1 MVYHFVL
8 FFISFPFPDP
18 NITHLICNYIQLK
31 PNSENNNYKYETRM
45 YLWKCAREQNVW
57 ALRLSEIY
65 RSLYKAK
72 CQTSILL
79 FVWLPTHYFF
89 SLWMASWNGTLGNIE
104 KGLKKRNEWP
114 AMIKLVPKE
123 SNHSTIFP
131 SLTYLISPCTG

>member
-1 MVYHFVL
+1 MYWW
-8 FFISFPFPDP
+8 
-18 NITHLICNYIQLK
+18 
-31 PNSENNNYKYETRM
+31 KY
-45 YLWKCAREQNVW
+45 AREQNV
-57 ALRLSEIY
+57 SEIY

-114 AMIKLVPKE
+114 ATIKLGSMELNWCIILSTVFPDILCHLGLNKISSDLNIFNSFFGKKENSPKLFVTLN
-123 SNHSTIFP
+123 SVHYCVD
-131 SLTYLISPCTG
+131 L

>member
-1 MVYHFVL
+1 
-8 FFISFPFPDP
+8 
-18 NITHLICNYIQLK
+18 
-31 PNSENNNYKYETRM
+31 M
-45 YLWKCAREQNVW
+45 YLGKCAREQNVW

-114 AMIKLVPKE
+114 AILFPVFGLITDYGHMMSRFKILYGQNHNPTLFSFFLKKKTVPNKGLFE
-123 SNHSTIFP
+123 TQWQNVSWKSNRK
-131 SLTYLISPCTG
+131 

>member
-1 MVYHFVL
+1 MVYP
-8 FFISFPFPDP
+8 FFCFYFLSFSSPKHNAP
-18 NITHLICNYIQLK
+18 NMQLCIFNSNPIQKITITYT
-31 PNSENNNYKYETRM
+31 YRM
-45 YLWKCAREQNVW
+45 YKWKCAREQNVW

-114 AMIKLVPKE
+114 ATIKLVSME
-123 SNHSTIFP
+123 VNHFVA
-131 SLTYLISPCTG
+131 